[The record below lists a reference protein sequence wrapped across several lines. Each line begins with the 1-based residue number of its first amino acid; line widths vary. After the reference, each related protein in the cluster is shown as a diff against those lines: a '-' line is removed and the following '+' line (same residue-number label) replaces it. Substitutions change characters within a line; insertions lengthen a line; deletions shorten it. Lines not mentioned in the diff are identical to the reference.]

1 MAERENRGF
10 HPIMED
16 RLPYLFVDACIQ
28 AWPDADYPNAH
39 KHHTTAYCVTAFR
52 PYATFEESVEGLMAW
67 HLVVRQ
73 HPNLLLAT
81 ESGHIRQARDENR
94 AAFVLATQ
102 GGLWVA
108 QKLYRVEMFHRLGL
122 RMLLP
127 SYNADNTLGGGCL
140 DSANRGL
147 TRLGGL
153 MVQECN
159 RLGIVLDGSHCSQ
172 RTGLEMTEQSA
183 HPIVYS
189 HSGCRALVDHP
200 RNVDDEQIRA
210 CAARGGVIGAVDFAA
225 FYFKP
230 GMNRRPTVADMAD
243 HIDHMAQV
251 IGDTRHIGIGT
262 DMSLGTYASNHGKD
276 PWGST
281 AEAEEPEPYY
291 RFKPVKAVSREK
303 QVEGFD
309 SFSEV
314 GNLVA
319 ELETR
324 GYGKSDIAGILGE
337 NLLRVFRQVWGK

>member
-1 MAERENRGF
+1 MALRENRGF
-10 HPIMED
+10 HPILED

-28 AWPDADYPNAH
+28 AWPDGDYPNAH

-52 PYATFEESVEGLMAW
+52 PYASFEQSVEGMMEW
-67 HLVVRQ
+67 HLVARKN
-73 HPNLLLAT
+73 PNLLVAT
-81 ESGHIRQARDENR
+81 EAGHIRQAYRQNR
-94 AAFVLATQ
+94 AALVLATQ
-102 GGLWVA
+102 GGLWVEG
-108 QKLYRVEMFHRLGL
+108 KLHRVEMFHRLGL

-127 SYNADNTLGGGCL
+127 SYNADNTLGGGCM
-140 DSANRGL
+140 DSADRGL
-147 TRLGGL
+147 TRLGER
-153 MVQECN
+153 MVRQCN
-159 RLGIVLDGSHCSQ
+159 ELGIVLDGSHCSR
-172 RTGLEMTEQSA
+172 RTGLEMTERSE

-210 CAARGGVIGAVDFAA
+210 CAAKGGLVGAVDFAA
-225 FYFKP
+225 FYYKP

-251 IGDTRHIGIGT
+251 VGNTRHIGIGT

-281 AEAEEPEPYY
+281 TDLDDKEAYY
-291 RFKPVKAVSREK
+291 RFQPVKAVSCEK
-303 QVEGFD
+303 QVDGFD

-319 ELETR
+319 ELERR
-324 GYGKSDIAGILGE
+324 GYGTSDIAAILGE
-337 NLLRVFRQVWGK
+337 NLLRVFGQVWGR